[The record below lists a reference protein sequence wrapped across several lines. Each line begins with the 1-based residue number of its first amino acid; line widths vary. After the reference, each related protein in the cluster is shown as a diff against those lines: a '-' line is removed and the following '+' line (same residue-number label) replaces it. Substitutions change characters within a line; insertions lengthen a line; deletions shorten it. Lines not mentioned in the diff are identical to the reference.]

1 VRPRGDSEHQSRKT
15 RPKTRPPS
23 NTLPVGALIPQPH
36 GGALRNGGPGSPG
49 RPPSALRDRLR
60 GSFAERVLVLE
71 AIADDDQADP
81 QDRIRAIDVLAKYGL
96 GTLRELSVDDVRDR
110 LRKTIAIVREHMA
123 PDDATV
129 VLTRLRE
136 VWTK

>member
-1 VRPRGDSEHQSRKT
+1 MVK
-15 RPKTRPPS
+15 KLAAK
-23 NTLPVGALIPQPH
+23 LPALVPQPH
-36 GGALRNGGPGSPG
+36 GGALLSRGLPGHAGGGG
-49 RPPSALRDRLR
+49 RPSSVLRERLR
-60 GSFAERVLVLE
+60 GSFQERVRVLE
-71 AIADDDQADP
+71 DIADDPNVDP

-123 PDDATV
+123 PDRVTE

-136 VWTK
+136 VWTT